1 MSVVGAAVVW
11 GIAVGAALLVGAVA
25 AAGLRLP
32 SGVTALITA
41 FGGGILL
48 AAVALELLP
57 EADERAGVWLTAA
70 GLVAGMAVYL
80 AADVWLTRDKTV
92 EMMRRYGHAAAAG
105 RPVRMQVDRA
115 EASRGESIAAGL
127 FVDGVPESI
136 ALGLTIAEGDISM
149 TLLVGTLVGNVVEAY
164 GATQPMLAS
173 GLTRRFAIGLLGAI
187 GLALA
192 GSTVLG
198 ATVLADASPSLV
210 GTAQA
215 VASGAILA
223 VITVAIVP
231 HVFSEVNR
239 WVAVASVLG
248 FVGGYLL
255 S

>member
-1 MSVVGAAVVW
+1 MSAVGAAVVW
-11 GIAVGAALLVGAVA
+11 GLAVGAALLVGAVA

-32 SGVTALITA
+32 SRVTALITA

-57 EADERAGVWLTAA
+57 EADEPAGVWLTAA

-105 RPVRMQVDRA
+105 RRMSVQIDRV

-136 ALGLTIAEGDISM
+136 ALGLTIAEGDIST

-173 GLTRRFAIGLLGAI
+173 GLTRRFLVIGLLGAI

-198 ATVLADASPSLV
+198 ATVLAERQLIRRRHRAGRCIGRHPCGHHGGDRAARL
-210 GTAQA
+210 
-215 VASGAILA
+215 
-223 VITVAIVP
+223 
-231 HVFSEVNR
+231 
-239 WVAVASVLG
+239 LG
-248 FVGGYLL
+248 R
-255 S
+255 